1 MDIRKRRESLKEEL
15 AKGEEILADLDA
27 RRRDAR
33 DRMLR
38 ISGAIQVL
46 DELLNDTAQLPPDR
60 VPNHVGQPHTNG
72 TYAHAGD

>member
-46 DELLNDTAQLPPDR
+46 DELLNDAAQPPL
-60 VPNHVGQPHTNG
+60 NHVGAHQTNG
-72 TYAHAGD
+72 FYTHAGD

>member
-15 AKGEEILADLDA
+15 AKGEEILAELDA
-27 RRRDAR
+27 RRKDAR

-46 DELLNDTAQLPPDR
+46 DELLNDTAQPSPDR
-60 VPNHVGQPHTNG
+60 VTNHAGAAHMNG
-72 TYAHAGD
+72 IHAHAGD

>member
-1 MDIRKRRESLKEEL
+1 MDIKKRRDSLKEEL

-38 ISGAIQVL
+38 ISSAIQVL
-46 DELLNDTAQLPPDR
+46 DELLNDQI
-60 VPNHVGQPHTNG
+60 HGI
-72 TYAHAGD
+72 YAHAGD

>member
-46 DELLNDTAQLPPDR
+46 DELLNDAT
-60 VPNHVGQPHTNG
+60 NHVGTPHTNG
-72 TYAHAGD
+72 VYAHAGD